1 MQNKDLSD
9 CMEHFVDHCHKFG
22 LKITPQRCAVYKK
35 LIQYKDHPTAEQMF
49 QSIQKDFPNI
59 SFDTV
64 NRTLLTLAEIGLV
77 EVVQTKGA
85 SRRFD
90 AIVESHHHFNCV
102 DCGKIIDF
110 NHEEYDHLKVP
121 ELFRNECEVF
131 VKRVVLTGLCGE
143 CRKKRKEKNSSI

>member
-1 MQNKDLSD
+1 
-9 CMEHFVDHCHKFG
+9 MEHFVDHCKKFG

-35 LIQYKDHPTAEQMF
+35 LIQSKDHPTAEQMF
-49 QSIQKDFPNI
+49 HSIQEDFPNI

-90 AIVESHHHFNCV
+90 AILDSHHHFNCV

-110 NHEEYDHLKVP
+110 DHEEFDRLKVP
-121 ELFRNECEVF
+121 EHLRNECAVF
-131 VKRVVLTGLCGE
+131 AKRVVVTGLCRD
-143 CRKKRKEKNSSI
+143 CREKRNGQNILLSS